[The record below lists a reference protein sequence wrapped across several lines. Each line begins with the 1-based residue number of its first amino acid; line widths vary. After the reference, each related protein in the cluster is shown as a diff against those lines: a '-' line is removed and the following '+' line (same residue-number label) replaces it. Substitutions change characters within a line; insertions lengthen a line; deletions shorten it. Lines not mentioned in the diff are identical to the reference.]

1 MSNIEN
7 EKSQIYDLLFYD
19 WTPTSKSKVK
29 PEVMAIIKASFDYR
43 DKQSMSLAELHFNIQ
58 HASRNL
64 LDYIEL
70 SLEVVDLKYAAKI
83 SRKFVIKA
91 LSLFEFL
98 KIHLKWV

>member
-43 DKQSMSLAELHFNIQ
+43 DKQSMSLA
-58 HASRNL
+58 RT
-64 LDYIEL
+64 
-70 SLEVVDLKYAAKI
+70 
-83 SRKFVIKA
+83 A
-91 LSLFEFL
+91 LQYTTRQPKSFRLYRTILRSGCPIVE
-98 KIHLKWV
+98 